1 MATRMQQRRGTAAQ
15 WISTNA
21 GAGPV
26 LNAGEIGWESDTN
39 RFKIGD
45 GVNNWSNLDYFADI
59 NSTVNPSFGTSIV
72 FEGATA
78 DSYETTLQVTDPTAD
93 RTITLPD
100 SSGTIALT
108 SDIAELSQDAI
119 DAALTAGTGIIK
131 TYNDSANT
139 LTLAVDTTAIQEKVS
154 GVSNTEIGYL
164 DGVTSSIQTQL
175 DAKAPLSSPTFTGTL
190 NAADITLSG
199 NLTVNGTTTNINST
213 NLVVEDKNII
223 FGDTA
228 TPTDA
233 SADGGGITLKGTT
246 DKTLNWV
253 DSTDSWTSSENIN
266 LASGKTYFKNGTD
279 IKDVSETLTNKTI
292 NATSN
297 TITITSANVS
307 DFNEAAQDAIGNS
320 LGSGLSYNDST
331 GAVSVDT
338 TTIQARVSGVSDTEI
353 GYLDGVT
360 SAIQTQ
366 LDSKAASADITELA
380 QDAVNTALTAGTG
393 ITKTYNDSAN
403 TITVAVDTTAIQAR
417 VSGVSDTE
425 IGYLDGVTSSIQTQL
440 DAKSTAS
447 KTETLS
453 NKSISLTS
461 NTLTGTTAEF
471 NTALSDSNFVT
482 TGDTGT
488 VTSTMIAD
496 GTIVNADINTSAA
509 IALSKLATD
518 PLARANHTGTQTAS
532 TISDF
537 DTQVRTSKVT
547 DLAAPISSFSMNS
560 QKITSLATPTSDADA
575 ATKAYVDAA
584 TAGLNVHAS
593 VQAATTAN
601 ITLASAIE
609 NGDTLDGVTLAT
621 GNRVLVKNQTDKT
634 ENGVYVVKASG
645 APDRATDY
653 DSTPEVDA
661 GDFIFVESGTAN
673 GKTGWV
679 QTNVITTI
687 GSDNIEFTQ
696 FSGVGT
702 YTAGNGLTLTGSSFA
717 IDTAVTQTRVSGVSD
732 TEIGYLDGVT
742 SAIQTQLDSKLASS
756 TAASTYAPLSSPTF
770 TGTVTIPNGAGL
782 GTPTT
787 LTLTNATGL
796 PVSTGISG
804 LGTGIATALAV
815 NTGSAGA
822 PVLFN
827 GALGTPSSGTLTNAT
842 GLPISGLTSSTTTAL
857 GVGSIELGH
866 ATDTT
871 IARGSAGVVTIEG
884 VNVVTTSSTDTLTN
898 KTLSSA
904 VATTALTLN
913 ATAELRLADTD
924 STHYVGFK
932 APGTVSTNRIWTLPS
947 ADGTANQVLSTNGS
961 GTLSWSTAGGGA
973 AFSEFMLIGA

>member
-15 WISTNA
+15 WTSANPI
-21 GAGPV
+21 
-26 LNAGEIGWESDTN
+26 LNAGEMGWESDTN
-39 RFKIGD
+39 KFKIGD
-45 GVNNWSNLDYFADI
+45 GTNHWANLDYFIDQS
-59 NSTVNPSFGTSIV
+59 STVNPSFGSSIT

-93 RTITLPD
+93 RTITFPD
-100 SSGTIALT
+100 ATGTVALT

-119 DAALTAGTGIIK
+119 DSALTAGTGITK
-131 TYNDSANT
+131 TYNDAANT
-139 LTLAVDTTAIQEKVS
+139 LTLAVDTT
-154 GVSNTEIGYL
+154 
-164 DGVTSSIQTQL
+164 
-175 DAKAPLSSPTFTGTL
+175 
-190 NAADITLSG
+190 
-199 NLTVNGTTTNINST
+199 
-213 NLVVEDKNII
+213 
-223 FGDTA
+223 
-228 TPTDA
+228 
-233 SADGGGITLKGTT
+233 
-246 DKTLNWV
+246 
-253 DSTDSWTSSENIN
+253 
-266 LASGKTYFKNGTD
+266 
-279 IKDVSETLTNKTI
+279 
-292 NATSN
+292 
-297 TITITSANVS
+297 
-307 DFNEAAQDAIGNS
+307 
-320 LGSGLSYNDST
+320 
-331 GAVSVDT
+331 
-338 TTIQARVSGVSDTEI
+338 TIQARVADVSDTEI
-353 GYLDGVT
+353 GYLNGVT

-393 ITKTYNDSAN
+393 ITKTYDDSAN
-403 TITVAVDTTAIQAR
+403 TITIAVDTTAIQAK

-425 IGYLDGVTSSIQTQL
+425 IGYLDGVTSAIQTQL

-496 GTIVNADINTSAA
+496 GTIVNGDINASAAIAYSKLNLSGSITSSDITNGTIVNEDINASAA

-547 DLAAPISSFSMNS
+547 DLAAPTSSFSMNS

-584 TAGLNVHAS
+584 TAGLNVHAA

-601 ITLASAIE
+601 ITLASALE

-634 ENGVYVVKASG
+634 QNGVYVVKASG

-653 DSTPEVDA
+653 DSTLEVDA
-661 GDFIFVESGTAN
+661 GDFIFVEAGTVN

-696 FSGVGT
+696 FSGAGT
-702 YTAGNGLTLTGSSFA
+702 YTAGNGLTLTGSTFA
-717 IDTAVTQTRVSGVSD
+717 IDTAITQTRVSGVSD

-742 SAIQTQLDSKLASS
+742 SAIQTQIDSKLASS
-756 TAASTYAPLSSPTF
+756 TASSTYAPLASPTF

-871 IARGSAGVVTIEG
+871 IARSSAGVVTIEG
-884 VNVVTTSSTDTLTN
+884 VVVDTISAANTLSN
-898 KTLSSA
+898 KTLASA

-924 STHYVGFK
+924 SSHYVGFK
-932 APGTVSTNRIWTLPS
+932 APGTVTTNRIWTLPA
-947 ADGTANQVLSTNGS
+947 ADGTSGQTLSTDGS
-961 GTLSWSTAGGGA
+961 GALSWSTPAAGA
-973 AFSEFMLIGA
+973 AFSEMMLIGA